1 MNPLEYLHLQLRLEG
16 KEVINGNLLRQV
28 EDVPDEDMPLMAIAS
43 LTSDK
48 LVFYYDEALLP
59 EIRAELDKK
68 TQIVQFPNID
78 SIIEILETQTMQVE
92 VGHYKTYKFPER
104 YKDLNIANVIPYSGT
119 DPKIQ
124 AFNFGNFTAQ
134 VHAIEQ
140 AGKIVSACVSAK
152 ENDLCGEAWVYT
164 DPEHRHQGLARKVVS
179 AWAASLFTE
188 GKVPFYS
195 HKIQNIASAN
205 LAMQLGLHPI
215 FEEITLTR
223 SAGNS
228 D

>member
-28 EDVPDEDMPLMAIAS
+28 EDVPDEDMPLMAIPS

-59 EIRAELDKK
+59 EIRAELDR
-68 TQIVQFPNID
+68 QIQVLQFPNID
-78 SIIEILETQTMQVE
+78 PVIEILETRTMRVE

-104 YKDLNIANVIPYSGT
+104 YKDLNIAEVIPYSGT

-124 AFNFGNFTAQ
+124 AFNFGDFTAK

-140 AGKIVSACVSAK
+140 AGKTVSACVSAK
-152 ENDLCGEAWVYT
+152 ENNRCGEAWVYT

-195 HKIQNIASAN
+195 HKIQNIASAH
-205 LAMQLGLHPI
+205 LAKQLELEPL
-215 FEEITLTR
+215 FEEIVI
-223 SAGNS
+223 SYKNN
-228 D
+228 